1 MKNTSQKK
9 ATDDQIIESYN
20 RLKNVWLVAKE
31 FDMCG
36 QTVHERTVKLGIQ
49 KKMNKFTEED
59 DFFLKENYNEYLYK
73 GKLQELADKMGR
85 TKQFICRQAKRLG
98 LTDIN
103 RKKSLIEGYK
113 PHSPKWTEK
122 SHPKGMLGK
131 KHTKETLDVLSKISK
146 DRYENMSDQQKSDK
160 VFKMMKTKEK
170 NGTMVSERQKTT
182 WKSGWREIGGKRKY
196 FRSRWEANYA
206 RYLEFLKQSN
216 QILEWVHEPE
226 VFWFEGIKRGCVS
239 YLPDFKVTYIDN
251 VIEYHEVKGWMDDR
265 SKTKIKRMAKYHP
278 TVVLKIIDAKWF
290 KANNKTL
297 TQIIYG
303 WEV

>member
-1 MKNTSQKK
+1 MKNTNQKK
-9 ATDDQIIESYN
+9 ATDEQIIESYN
-20 RLKNVWLVAKE
+20 RLKSVWLVAE
-31 FDMCG
+31 ELAMSG
-36 QTVHERTVKLGIQ
+36 QTVHERTMKLGIQ

-59 DFFLKENYNEYLYK
+59 DFFLKENYNDYLYK

-98 LTDIN
+98 LTDIK

-113 PHSPKWTEK
+113 PHIPDWNKK

-131 KHTKETLDVLSKISK
+131 KHTKETLDALSAISK
-146 DRYENMSDQQKSDK
+146 NRHENMSDQQKSDK
-160 VFKMMKTKEK
+160 VLKMMKTREK
-170 NGTMVSERQKTT
+170 NGNMVPERHKTT
-182 WKSGWREIGGKRKY
+182 WKSGWRDIGGKRKY

-206 RYLEFLKQSN
+206 RYLEFLKQGN

-251 VIEYHEVKGWMDDR
+251 SVEYHEVKGWMDDR

-278 TVVLKIIDAKWF
+278 AVVLKIIDAKWF
-290 KANNKTL
+290 KANNKML
-297 TQIIYG
+297 TQIIFG